1 MSTSSGSALV
11 FTLGLLDQNYAK
23 TAHGLIRGS
32 DRFNLEA
39 VIDPVHAGKDAGM
52 VLDGHQRNIPVYKS
66 VDEALNEHPTIRYAI
81 VGIAPV
87 GGKLPPELLEQLLY
101 CAGKGLSIVSGLHE
115 YVSDKPE
122 IVAAALRIGTQIIDI
137 RKPKPKSELH
147 FWTGKIF
154 EVQCPIVAVL
164 GMDCAIGKR
173 STTRFLLE
181 GCKKAGIKA
190 EMIFTGQTGWM
201 QSGRYGFVLDSTY
214 NDFVS
219 GELEHAIVSCWENE
233 KPDIIFLEGQ
243 SALRNPS
250 GPCGSELLVSGNAKQ
265 TILLYA
271 PKRKYFDGNPAWG
284 KIPSLQSEIDFIK
297 AYGSEVIGVA
307 LNTTDCSLEEAIQF
321 QKSIREEVQLPVSL
335 PIEEGVNELIT
346 ALKQKI
352 KKSF

>member
-1 MSTSSGSALV
+1 MPSLSGSALV
-11 FTLGLLDQNYAK
+11 FTLGMLDQNYAK

-32 DRFNLEA
+32 DRFTLEA
-39 VIDPVHAGKDAGM
+39 VIDPIHAGNDAGII
-52 VLDGHQRNIPVYKS
+52 LDGHPRQIPVYAT
-66 VDEALNEHPTIRYAI
+66 VDEALNQHSGIRFAI

-87 GGKLPPELLEQLLY
+87 GGKLPPELLDQLLY
-101 CAGKGLSIVSGLHE
+101 CASKGLSIISGLHE

-122 IVAAALRIGTQIIDI
+122 IVYTALRHATQVIDI

-147 FWTGKIF
+147 FWTGRIYQVK
-154 EVQCPIVAVL
+154 CPIVAVL

-181 GCKKAGIKA
+181 GCKQIGIKA

-233 KPDIIFLEGQ
+233 KPHIIFLEGQ

-250 GPCGSELLVSGNAKQ
+250 GPCGSELLVSGNAKKV
-265 TILLYA
+265 ILLHA
-271 PKRKYFDGNPAWG
+271 PKRIYFDGNPVWG
-284 KIPSLQSEIDFIK
+284 KIPSLKSEINLIK
-297 AYGSEVIGVA
+297 AFGSVVIGIA
-307 LNTTDCSLEEAIQF
+307 LNTSDCTHTEAFQF
-321 QKSIREEVQLPVSL
+321 KQKINEEVNLPVSL
-335 PIEEGVNELIT
+335 PLEEGVDELMDS
-346 ALKQKI
+346 I
-352 KKSF
+352 KKLVLNK

>member
-1 MSTSSGSALV
+1 MNPVSGNALV

-32 DRFNLEA
+32 DRFTIKA
-39 VIDPVHAGKDAGM
+39 VIDPVFAGQEAGEI
-52 VLDGHQRNIPVYKS
+52 LDGRNRNIPVYTTI
-66 VDEALNEHPTIRYAI
+66 DEALKEHRDLRYAM

-87 GGKLPPELLEQLLY
+87 GGKLPKELLDQLKH
-101 CAGKGLSIVSGLHE
+101 CAQKGLSIISGLHE

-122 IVAAALRIGTQIIDI
+122 IAEAAARSGSLIIDI

-147 FWTGKIF
+147 FWTGRIYQVK
-154 EVQCPIVAVL
+154 CPIVAIL

-173 STTRFLLE
+173 STTRFLMEACQKE
-181 GCKKAGIKA
+181 GIRA

-219 GELEHAIVSCWENE
+219 GELEHAIVSCWEE
-233 KPDIIFLEGQ
+233 QRPDILFLEGQ

-250 GPCGSELLVSGNAKQ
+250 GPCGSELLISGQAKY

-271 PKRKYFDGNPAWG
+271 PKRIYFDDNPAWG
-284 KIPSLQSEIDFIK
+284 KIPSLQSEIELIRSYD
-297 AYGSEVIGVA
+297 SQVIGIA
-307 LNTTDCSLEEAIQF
+307 LNTTGCTREEALRYQETI
-321 QKSIREEVQLPVSL
+321 KKEIKLPVCL
-335 PIEEGVNELIT
+335 PVETGVGELMPAIRSV
-346 ALKQKI
+346 LNL
-352 KKSF
+352 

>member
-1 MSTSSGSALV
+1 MTTLSGSALV

-32 DRFNLEA
+32 DRFTLEA
-39 VIDPVHAGKDAGM
+39 VIDPVHAGQDAGV
-52 VLDGHQRNIPVYKS
+52 VLDGHHRGIPVYES
-66 VDEALNEHPTIRYAI
+66 VDEALNAHPTIRYAI

-87 GGKLPPELLEQLLY
+87 GGKLPPALLDQLLH

-122 IVAAALRIGTQIIDI
+122 IVEAALRNGTHIIDI

-154 EVQCPIVAVL
+154 EVKCPIVAVL
-164 GMDCAIGKR
+164 GMDCAMGKR

-181 GCKKAGIKA
+181 GCKKAHLKA

-233 KPDIIFLEGQ
+233 KPNIILLEGQ

-250 GPCGSELLVSGNAKQ
+250 GPCGSELLISGHAKKV
-265 TILLYA
+265 ILLHA
-271 PKRKYFDGNPAWG
+271 PKRIYFDENPAWG
-284 KIPSLQSEIDFIK
+284 KIPSLQSEIELIK
-297 AYGSEVIGVA
+297 SYGSEVIGIA
-307 LNTTDCSLEEAIQF
+307 LNTHHCTPEEASNF
-321 QKSIREEVQLPVSL
+321 QQAIRDEVHLPVSL
-335 PIEEGVNELIT
+335 PLEEGVMELINV
-346 ALKQKI
+346 LKKTI
-352 KKSF
+352 

>member
-1 MSTSSGSALV
+1 MSVISGSALV
-11 FTLGLLDQNYAK
+11 FTLDLLDQNYAK

-32 DRFNLEA
+32 DRFTLEA
-39 VIDPVHAGKDAGM
+39 VIDPKHAGQDAGT
-52 VLDGHQRNIPVYKS
+52 VLDGHPRNIPVYAT

-87 GGKLPPELLEQLLY
+87 GGKLPPVLLDQLAH
-101 CAGKGLSIVSGLHE
+101 CAGKGLHIVSGLHE
-115 YVSDKPE
+115 YVSDKQD
-122 IVAAALRIGTQIIDI
+122 IVDVALRNGTSIVDI

-154 EVQCPIVAVL
+154 QVKCPIVAVL

-181 GCKKAGIKA
+181 GCKQAGLHA

-250 GPCGSELLVSGNAKQ
+250 GPCGSELLVSGNAKK
-265 TILLYA
+265 TILLYS
-271 PKRKYFDGNPAWG
+271 PKRIYFDGNPAWG
-284 KIPSLQSEIDFIK
+284 KIPSLQSEIDLIK
-297 AYGSEVIGVA
+297 AYGSEVIGIA
-307 LNTTDCSLEEAIQF
+307 LNTTDCTHVEALKYKQ
-321 QKSIREEVQLPVSL
+321 SISAEVQLPVSL
-335 PIEEGVNELIT
+335 PIEEGLDELVG
-346 ALKQKI
+346 AI
-352 KKSF
+352 KKLFSK

>member
-1 MSTSSGSALV
+1 MSSLSGSALV

-32 DRFNLEA
+32 DRFTLEA
-39 VIDPVHAGKDAGM
+39 VIDPEHAGQDAGM
-52 VLDGHQRNIPVYKS
+52 ILDGHERNIPVYKS
-66 VDEALNEHPTIRYAI
+66 VDEALNEHPAIRYAI

-87 GGKLPPELLEQLLY
+87 GGKLPPVLLDQLLY

-122 IVAAALRIGTQIIDI
+122 IVDAALRNGTHIIDI

-154 EVQCPIVAVL
+154 EVKCPIVAVL

-181 GCKKAGIKA
+181 GCKKAKLKA

-233 KPDIIFLEGQ
+233 HPDIIFLEGQ

-250 GPCGSELLVSGNAKQ
+250 GPCGSELLISGNAKKA
-265 TILLYA
+265 ILLYA
-271 PKRKYFDGNPAWG
+271 PKRIYFDNNPDWG
-284 KIPSLQSEIDFIK
+284 KIPSLQSEIDLIK
-297 AYGSEVIGVA
+297 AYGSEVIGIA
-307 LNTTDCSLEEAIQF
+307 LNTAGCTHIEAMQFKRKINEETGLA
-321 QKSIREEVQLPVSL
+321 VCL
-335 PIEEGVNELIT
+335 PIEEGVGELMT
-346 ALKQKI
+346 KLKTI
-352 KKSF
+352 V